1 MLVFILILI
10 IAALSFFLY
19 AHMWSAREGR
29 KAHLVHAAAV
39 SAHASNAPVEVP
51 QGTTA
56 AASSFFQ
63 TYGTTQKK
71 YESITS
77 PVAYAGYVNLDHEE
91 VITIVFRHRS
101 GLTVTTHT
109 LPHQFGND
117 LISLIQKAQH
127 LKQILQTYMESY
139 KVDGGNIQISL
150 DGSKAQ
156 KITRLR
162 NWLKNETAWKE
173 KKNNSDEDLVKIN
186 KLVLGSATHLGHP
199 KVNRIPREILV
210 IENLEDLHLQYNDL
224 ESLPPTV
231 CNITTLKKL
240 RLGGNPLE
248 SLPASIKNLKKL
260 ELLTLWSNN
269 LKSLPEEIG
278 ELVNLKSLN
287 ISDNA
292 HLNYLPDSII
302 RLTNLEEFEW
312 YGSGE
317 KNLTTQQIEW
327 LKSLRVK
334 GCRVDLN
341 DNGVLE
347 T

>member
-56 AASSFFQ
+56 AASNFFQ
-63 TYGTTQKK
+63 IYGTTQKK

-109 LPHQFGND
+109 LPYQFGND
-117 LISLIQKAQH
+117 LVSLIQKAQH
-127 LKQILQTYMESY
+127 LKQILQMYMESY
-139 KVDGGNIQISL
+139 KVGGGNIQISF
-150 DGSKAQ
+150 DDSKAQ

-162 NWLKNETAWKE
+162 NWLENETAWEE
-173 KKNNSDEDLVKIN
+173 KNKSDEDLVKIN
-186 KLVLGSATHLGHP
+186 KLVLGSATQMGHP
-199 KVNRIPREILV
+199 KVNWVPREILI

-224 ESLPPTV
+224 ESLPSTV

-240 RLGGNPLE
+240 RLGGNSLD
-248 SLPASIKNLKKL
+248 SLPASIKDLKKL
-260 ELLTLWSNN
+260 GLLTLWSNN

-278 ELVNLKSLN
+278 ELVNLKALN

-292 HLNYLPDSII
+292 NLNYLPASII
-302 RLTNLEEFEW
+302 RLTNLEEFDW

-317 KNLTTQQIEW
+317 NNLTAQQIEW
-327 LKSLRVK
+327 LKFLRVK
-334 GCRVDLN
+334 GCLIGLN
-341 DNGVLE
+341 DNGVLDI
-347 T
+347 

>member
-1 MLVFILILI
+1 MLVLILIFI

-19 AHMWSAREGR
+19 AHIWSAREGR

-63 TYGTTQKK
+63 LYGTTPKK

-77 PVAYAGYVNLDHEE
+77 PVTYAGYVNLDHEE

-109 LPHQFGND
+109 LSCQFGND
-117 LISLIQKAQH
+117 LVSLIQKAQY
-127 LKQILQTYMESY
+127 LKHILKMYLENY
-139 KVDGGNIQISL
+139 KEDVGNAQISFN
-150 DGSKAQ
+150 DSKAQ
-156 KITRLR
+156 KIMRLR
-162 NWLKNETAWKE
+162 NWLENETVWEE
-173 KKNNSDEDLVKIN
+173 KNKSDEDLVIIN
-186 KLVLGSATHLGHP
+186 KLVLGSATQMGHP
-199 KVNRIPREILV
+199 KVKRIPAEIFAM
-210 IENLEDLHLQYNDL
+210 ENLEDLHLQYNDL
-224 ESLPPTV
+224 ESLPSTV
-231 CNITTLKKL
+231 CNIATLKKL
-240 RLGGNPLE
+240 RLGGNSLE
-248 SLPASIKNLKKL
+248 SLPASIKNLKRL

-278 ELVNLKSLN
+278 ELVNLKALN

-292 HLNYLPDSII
+292 DLNHLPDSII

-317 KNLTTQQIEW
+317 HKLTVQQIGW

-334 GCRVDLN
+334 GCRIDLN
-341 DNGVLE
+341 DDGALDA
-347 T
+347 